1 MLGGIRT
8 EEARALRWP
17 EVDLDAG
24 TASRILID
32 RRDRLMNS
40 GNGGD

>member
-1 MLGGIRT
+1 MSMLGGIRT
-8 EEARALRWP
+8 VRLE
-17 EVDLDAG
+17 LDRQ
-24 TASRILID
+24 ASRTLID